1 MDKCWKEKGIQ
12 MIENLTK
19 LTDLLIDYRLVL
31 GEEDSRN
38 KQMTCIANL
47 LDFYKNRIYKKEL
60 YVKYIYKLY
69 DLHKLAE
76 NWTEIA
82 FTLLLHADLFSWTF
96 NPIKE
101 FIIVNGNQILNQST
115 CDKLEWQR
123 KEQLYLQIIEYFE
136 KGKNFEEG
144 ILLLKEMEVFFEKH
158 FEYYKLSNI
167 IKRKAVFYDNILT
180 QFR

>member
-1 MDKCWKEKGIQ
+1 M
-12 MIENLTK
+12 
-19 LTDLLIDYRLVL
+19 
-31 GEEDSRN
+31 
-38 KQMTCIANL
+38 
-47 LDFYKNRIYKKEL
+47 
-60 YVKYIYKLY
+60 
-69 DLHKLAE
+69 
-76 NWTEIA
+76 
-82 FTLLLHADLFSWTF
+82 
-96 NPIKE
+96 
-101 FIIVNGNQILNQST
+101 NGNQILNQST

-167 IKRKAVFYDNILT
+167 IKRKAAFYDNILT